1 VDIELGP
8 AIENCGKREGTSPQ
22 EIRNQILQLQEK
34 EIAKHHDANVM

>member
-1 VDIELGP
+1 MDIELGP